1 MGTFIK
7 LSLIALFTFA
17 LSAELA
23 AKSKRSSKKKRR
35 APGKSNLVMEA
46 EIKKDKKSYD
56 FDSMSIDGQRRVP
69 LGNLINQKQANKDY
83 EFVKIRLRWRQEMIQ
98 SASNL
103 NL

>member
-1 MGTFIK
+1 MSIFIK
-7 LSLIALFTFA
+7 LAIIVTFLLSLPSAL
-17 LSAELA
+17 E
-23 AKSKRSSKKKRR
+23 AKSKKKRR
-35 APGKSNLVMEA
+35 RAPGKGNLVMEA
-46 EIKKDKKSYD
+46 EIKKDRKSYD

-69 LGNLINQKQANKDY
+69 LGNLINQKQANKEY

>member
-1 MGTFIK
+1 MSISIK
-7 LSLIALFTFA
+7 LALVAAFLLA
-17 LSAELA
+17 LPVGLEA
-23 AKSKRSSKKKRR
+23 RSKKRR
-35 APGKSNLVMEA
+35 RSLGKGNLVMEA
-46 EIKKDKKSYD
+46 KINKDKKSYD

-69 LGNLINQKQANKDY
+69 LGNLINQKQANKEY

>member
-1 MGTFIK
+1 MGIFIN
-7 LSLIALFTFA
+7 LAIIAAFLFA
-17 LSAELA
+17 LPTELE
-23 AKSKRSSKKKRR
+23 AKSKKRRR
-35 APGKSNLVMEA
+35 APGKGNLVMEA

-69 LGNLINQKQANKDY
+69 LGNLINQKQANKEY

>member
-7 LSLIALFTFA
+7 LTLIALFTFT
-17 LSAELA
+17 LSVELA
-23 AKSKRSSKKKRR
+23 AKSKRVKKKRK
-35 APGKSNLVMEA
+35 APGKGNLVMEA
-46 EIKKDKKSYD
+46 EISKDKKSYD

>member
-7 LSLIALFTFA
+7 LAIIVLAMLV
-17 LSAELA
+17 LPLELYG
-23 AKSKRSSKKKRR
+23 KGKKKRKR
-35 APGKSNLVMEA
+35 TAPGKQNLVMEA
-46 EIKKDKKSYD
+46 EIRKDRKSYD

-69 LGNLINQKQANKDY
+69 LGNLINQKQANKEY
-83 EFVKIRLRWRQEMIQ
+83 EFVKIRLRWRKEMIQ

>member
-1 MGTFIK
+1 MGIFIK
-7 LSLIALFTFA
+7 LAIIVTFLVSLP
-17 LSAELA
+17 SEVE
-23 AKSKRSSKKKRR
+23 AKKKKRR
-35 APGKSNLVMEA
+35 KAPGKGNIVMEA
-46 EIKKDKKSYD
+46 EIKKDRKSYD

-69 LGNLINQKQANKDY
+69 LGNLINQKQANKEY

>member
-7 LSLIALFTFA
+7 LTLIALFTFT
-17 LSAELA
+17 LSVELA
-23 AKSKRSSKKKRR
+23 AKSKRVKKKRK

-46 EIKKDKKSYD
+46 EIRKDKKSYD

>member
-1 MGTFIK
+1 MGIFIK
-7 LSLIALFTFA
+7 LAIIISFLFVLPT
-17 LSAELA
+17 ELEA
-23 AKSKRSSKKKRR
+23 KKKKRRR
-35 APGKSNLVMEA
+35 APGKGNLVMEA

-56 FDSMSIDGQRRVP
+56 FDSMSVDGQRRVP
-69 LGNLINQKQANKDY
+69 LGNLINQKQANKEY